1 MELTSALIVLS
12 CLFALVHGLNTGAAL
27 VATSL
32 AMRAMTVLTALLVMG
47 VFVGL
52 APFVLGTAVATR
64 LANEL
69 VHWGPGDE
77 SIKGMLISV
86 SVTIAIIMTL
96 SMLRIP
102 SSMTLAL
109 VGAITGAGLSSGV
122 PVAWP
127 SVVLVLV
134 MMAVAPLLGA
144 FGSVLLTRILPLL
157 PRADADRRL
166 QRAHVFGFSALS
178 LAYGSNDAQ
187 KMIAVLA
194 IATGTAS
201 SGVSA
206 VWWQVLL
213 MTGLFVIGSAFG
225 LSRMSST
232 MSRGVVLARPGDVVA
247 TEFSTAGAMLVS
259 TAVGAPVGLAQTLSG
274 ALVGSGA
281 SQGLR
286 RVRWHQVSKILLAW
300 VVTLPA
306 SLAVSALVAWAV
318 G

>member
-1 MELTSALIVLS
+1 MTAALIALS

-32 AMRAMTVLTALLVMG
+32 AMRALSVITALLVMG
-47 VFVGL
+47 FCVGI
-52 APFVLGTAVATR
+52 APFLLGTVVATR

-69 VHWGPGDE
+69 VHWGPGEE
-77 SIKGMLISV
+77 SIKGMLIAV
-86 SVTIAIIMTL
+86 SVTIAVIMGL
-96 SMLRIP
+96 SVLRIP

-109 VGAITGAGLSSGV
+109 VGAITGFGLSSGS
-122 PVAWP
+122 PVAWH

-144 FGSVLLTRILPLL
+144 FGSVALSKLMPLL
-157 PRADADRRL
+157 PRGDADRRL
-166 QRAHVFGFSALS
+166 QRAHVVGFSVLS

-194 IATGTAS
+194 IATGTAAT
-201 SGVSA
+201 GVSA
-206 VWWQVLL
+206 IWWQVLS
-213 MTGLFVIGSAFG
+213 MTGLFVIGSALG

-232 MSRGVVLARPGDVVA
+232 MSRGVVLARPGDVVN
-247 TEFSTAGAMLVS
+247 TEFGAAGAMLVS
-259 TAVGAPVGLAQTLSG
+259 TVVGAPVGLAQTLSG

-286 RVRWHQVSKILLAW
+286 RVRWQQVSKILVAW
-300 VVTLPA
+300 IVTLPL
-306 SLAVSALVAWAV
+306 SLGLAALVGWIVA
-318 G
+318 